1 MHVKSRRIAASSI
14 ALLILSLGA
23 VTMLFPFLWMVST
36 SVKTFAE
43 IFVTPPRLIPKII
56 QFDTYVKIWTE
67 TDILSGF
74 KNSAIIASFVL
85 LFGTFSSSLAAF
97 AFAKLRLPHGDRLF
111 LVLLST
117 IMLPFAVVMI
127 PQFVFFTKIG
137 WVDTLLP
144 LIVPGLFG
152 NIGVIFF
159 LKQFMGGIPD
169 ELFDAGR
176 MDGCGP
182 FGLYRHIMLP
192 AARPAISVQ
201 VILMF
206 MGVWNDFFG
215 PIIYINSPKK
225 MPIQAVIA
233 SLNSFYVTGSD
244 MALIMTASLIAL
256 LPILIVFI
264 VFQRYF
270 IETLTFTGLK

>member
-1 MHVKSRRIAASSI
+1 MV
-14 ALLILSLGA
+14 
-23 VTMLFPFLWMVST
+23 FPFLWMLST

-43 IFVTPPRLIPKII
+43 IFVMPPQLIPKVI
-56 QFDTYVKIWTE
+56 QFETYVKIWTE

-74 KNSAIIASFVL
+74 RNSVTIAGFVL

-97 AFAKLRLPHGDRLF
+97 SFAKLRLPHGNRLF

-152 NIGVIFF
+152 NIGVVFF
-159 LKQFMGGIPD
+159 LKQFMGGVPD

-176 MDGCGP
+176 IDGCGP

-192 AARPAISVQ
+192 AARPAIAVQ
-201 VILMF
+201 VILTF

-215 PIIYINSPKK
+215 PIIYINTPKK

-233 SLNSFYVTGSD
+233 SLNSFYVSGSD

-256 LPILIVFI
+256 LPILIVFV

>member
-1 MHVKSRRIAASSI
+1 MRARILRTLSSST
-14 ALLILSLGA
+14 ALLLLSLGA
-23 VTMLFPFLWMVST
+23 VTMVFPFLWMMST

-43 IFVTPPRLIPKII
+43 IFVMPPQLIPKVI
-56 QFDTYVKIWTE
+56 QFETYARIWTE

-74 KNSAIIASFVL
+74 RNSATIAVFVL
-85 LFGTFSSSLAAF
+85 VFGTFSSSLAAF
-97 AFAKLRLPHGDRLF
+97 SFAKLRLPHGNRLF

-159 LKQFMGGIPD
+159 LKQFMGGVPD

-176 MDGCGP
+176 IDGCGP

-192 AARPAISVQ
+192 AARPAIAVQ
-201 VILMF
+201 VILTF

-215 PIIYINSPKK
+215 PIIYINTPEK

-233 SLNSFYVTGSD
+233 SLHSYYVSGSD

-256 LPILIVFI
+256 LPILVVFI